1 MGYVIPDLGYGDVC
15 WNNSLVIELTASV
28 GSPAEHTGISLGLVD
43 SDDTVEAALSLAAG
57 ALVST
62 AALGNAIGAL
72 PTLNVGPWSGVVPAT
87 WWAGLSSDQKAGFR
101 TLIQHKVRSGRL
113 W

>member
-1 MGYVIPDLGYGDVC
+1 
-15 WNNSLVIELTASV
+15 
-28 GSPAEHTGISLGLVD
+28 
-43 SDDTVEAALSLAAG
+43 
-57 ALVST
+57 
-62 AALGNAIGAL
+62 L

-101 TLIQHKVRSGRL
+101 TLIQHKARSGRL